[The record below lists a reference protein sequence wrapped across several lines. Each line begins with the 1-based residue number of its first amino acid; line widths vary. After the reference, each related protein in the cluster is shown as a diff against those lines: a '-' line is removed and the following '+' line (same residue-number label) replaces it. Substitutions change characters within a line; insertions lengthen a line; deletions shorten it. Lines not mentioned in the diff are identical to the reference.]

1 MSTDGVSGSRSAV
14 TSYLDIVFY
23 RALNNSAEFLSN
35 DPLSASFGWDL
46 HKNGMLHVGRL
57 NSPITSFFHGSSNQ
71 ALWNLHI
78 VASLDTE
85 WEISQE
91 FLLPST
97 QLITKCKRR
106 VKLNGKIKRSKRSH
120 LYYSNSIV
128 TDRLVLAGDVET
140 NPGPNAAKTG
150 RKKSVQNS
158 AVRKSCLA
166 CNKTIRLNQKELT
179 CNLCSG
185 SFHYKCEAGKLKL
198 DVNLWNCTRC
208 GLPPLSDSFFDLDTK
223 LNRSRRSS
231 QYDDIEDNDSD
242 SLDWYQSNISGY
254 YKFNIK
260 IGYLNIN
267 SVVNKI
273 DEVKDLLNR
282 NMFDILFLAETKID
296 STVSSH
302 LVSHPGFRT
311 IRKDR
316 KKGAGGLL
324 AYIRN
329 DLSAYR
335 RLKLESSNIESIC
348 LDVKGS
354 NNSRFIV
361 CGCYRSPTKCK
372 ESDFLASLS
381 TAAENMYNTR
391 RELLLLGD
399 FNMDMYENRD
409 EGRFPDTRLVDFCNR
424 FCLSNRID
432 NPTRVTKT
440 SKSLI
445 DVLLT
450 SHAERYAT
458 SGSLHLG
465 LSDHDLIFTVRKN
478 KNSRPQPRLIE
489 FRSMKNFKL
498 PDFLAD
504 LKRVPWSSA
513 YTFDNADDV
522 WAHWRALF
530 KDVLDQH
537 VPLKKKWIRGDQLP
551 WISPDLLREISH
563 RNKLFKRHKRN
574 PTSTSWDDY
583 KRQRNKVT
591 SLKRN
596 AVKRFCCDTS
606 LSAKHPGEFWRKM
619 KPLLPTSSG
628 KNIQGVILVED
639 SGVVSD
645 PGRVAEVF
653 SDYFANIIQ
662 LGHRSDTDYTDHP
675 RLDGVC
681 SDFKTVESG
690 VPQGSLLGPLLFN
703 IFINDLNFCVPNVSL
718 RLYADDT
725 TAYLSDVSPTILEFS
740 FNKDLQA
747 LSTWFESNYLTVNCA
762 KTQAL
767 SVGPCA
773 YHCSLFLNNAQIEFL
788 RSIKILG
795 VTLDKDL
802 SYKEH
807 ISDQLKKAYAKA
819 SALRRIRRFLPHDA
833 MIKLYKAF
841 ILPHLE
847 YCGPLFVGIGTGQR
861 NRLEDGNCYIL
872 RTLIGHNK
880 SMSYDELLTAA
891 SMTSLYCRRLHQALI
906 LLFKCLNGTGPTYI
920 ASLFK
925 YRHTPY
931 RLRGEGL
938 NLELPKFNCKFKK
951 NSVTYSLT
959 KLWNSLP
966 SHVRLSSDSSDFKS
980 KLQDRSFL
988 ERVL

>member
-1 MSTDGVSGSRSAV
+1 MSTDGVFGSRSAV

-57 NSPITSFFHGSSNQ
+57 NSPITSFFYGSSNQ

-106 VKLNGKIKRSKRSH
+106 AKLNGKIKRSKRSH

-140 NPGPNAAKTG
+140 NPGPNDAKTG
-150 RKKSVQNS
+150 RKKSVQNI
-158 AVRKSCLA
+158 AVKKSCLA

-208 GLPPLSDSFFDLDTK
+208 GLPPLSDSFFDLDTE

-242 SLDWYQSNISGY
+242 SLDWYQSDISGY

-372 ESDFLASLS
+372 ESDFIASLS

-478 KNSRPQPRLIE
+478 KNSRPKPRLIE

-591 SLKRN
+591 SLK
-596 AVKRFCCDTS
+596 A
-606 LSAKHPGEFWRKM
+606 
-619 KPLLPTSSG
+619 
-628 KNIQGVILVED
+628 
-639 SGVVSD
+639 
-645 PGRVAEVF
+645 
-653 SDYFANIIQ
+653 
-662 LGHRSDTDYTDHP
+662 
-675 RLDGVC
+675 
-681 SDFKTVESG
+681 
-690 VPQGSLLGPLLFN
+690 
-703 IFINDLNFCVPNVSL
+703 
-718 RLYADDT
+718 
-725 TAYLSDVSPTILEFS
+725 
-740 FNKDLQA
+740 
-747 LSTWFESNYLTVNCA
+747 
-762 KTQAL
+762 
-767 SVGPCA
+767 
-773 YHCSLFLNNAQIEFL
+773 
-788 RSIKILG
+788 
-795 VTLDKDL
+795 
-802 SYKEH
+802 
-807 ISDQLKKAYAKA
+807 
-819 SALRRIRRFLPHDA
+819 
-833 MIKLYKAF
+833 
-841 ILPHLE
+841 
-847 YCGPLFVGIGTGQR
+847 
-861 NRLEDGNCYIL
+861 
-872 RTLIGHNK
+872 
-880 SMSYDELLTAA
+880 
-891 SMTSLYCRRLHQALI
+891 
-906 LLFKCLNGTGPTYI
+906 
-920 ASLFK
+920 
-925 YRHTPY
+925 
-931 RLRGEGL
+931 
-938 NLELPKFNCKFKK
+938 
-951 NSVTYSLT
+951 
-959 KLWNSLP
+959 
-966 SHVRLSSDSSDFKS
+966 
-980 KLQDRSFL
+980 
-988 ERVL
+988 